1 MAKTYTNLTV
11 ANATAGNAILASDFS
26 SAFTTLNN
34 HNVPP
39 LMRARRAALQSM
51 ANNTIQAVNWDTR
64 DIDTGATESPADAMF
79 TATSNVV
86 TIKTAGVYLV
96 SVTLNFIAGAG
107 AGPYGAAVY
116 LNPTYSGSGDTATI
130 TAGTR
135 ITGALHSLSSGITQT
150 VVSCSTIYNFAA
162 GNTIGVAGYQNSGA
176 AVNLANGNEQNTLSV
191 AFLGKVS

>member
-1 MAKTYTNLTV
+1 MAKVFTSSLPSAVVKGTLT
-11 ANATAGNAILASDFS
+11 ASNYNNAI
-26 SAFTTLNN
+26 TTINS
-34 HNVPP
+34 HTVPP
-39 LMRARRAALQSM
+39 MVRARRAAAQTFPAS
-51 ANNTIQAVNWDTR
+51 TPYAVNFDTR

-96 SVTLNFIAGAG
+96 TSTLNYLAGSGAG
-107 AGPYGAAVY
+107 AYGISIW

-135 ITGALHSLSSGITQT
+135 LTGNLVSLSSGSTQT

-162 GNTIGVAGYQNSGA
+162 NDRIGVLGFQSSVASVNIA
-176 AVNLANGNEQNTLSV
+176 AINEQNTLSV